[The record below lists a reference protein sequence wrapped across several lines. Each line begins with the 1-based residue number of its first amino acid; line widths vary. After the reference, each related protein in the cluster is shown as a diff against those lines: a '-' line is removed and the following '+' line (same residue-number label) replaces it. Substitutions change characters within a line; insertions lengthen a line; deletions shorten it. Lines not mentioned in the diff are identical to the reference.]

1 MYTNVRV
8 NKYACL
14 LNVYVVK
21 IILVV
26 KINKVQVKNWYA
38 REGIMYQL
46 PLSQFEWTLSTKDV
60 SLLTHQAKNLNTP
73 EIF

>member
-46 PLSQFEWTLSTKDV
+46 PLSQFE
-60 SLLTHQAKNLNTP
+60 
-73 EIF
+73 